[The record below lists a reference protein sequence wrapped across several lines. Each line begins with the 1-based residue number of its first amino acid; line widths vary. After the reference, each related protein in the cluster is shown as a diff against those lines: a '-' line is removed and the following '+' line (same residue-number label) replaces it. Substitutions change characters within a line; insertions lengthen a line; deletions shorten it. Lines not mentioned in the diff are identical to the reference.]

1 MYIAHGKREVSL
13 GTTRRR
19 LAVLA
24 GAGLV
29 LGGVGGAAA
38 DVVVHMVGL
47 ISNLALLHRFG
58 WQLPDLRHYHPTPL
72 LLAVAVGGA
81 LVVVGLARWSPI
93 IRGHGIPESLEAIL
107 FRDSRVQPRAAL
119 AKPVSAAVAMGTGG
133 PFGAEGPIIVTG
145 ASVGSLLGQLVPVS
159 PAERRILLAV
169 GAAAGMA
176 GVFATPVAAVVLAFE
191 LLLFERSLRA
201 LVPLVLAT
209 SVATTLHDVLL
220 APHPLFAVVHPLAF
234 HVGELPLFA
243 VLGVPAGAL
252 AVLLNRGLFAVEA
265 GFRRLPIPEWTH
277 PVIGALGFGAVGLA
291 VPGSLS
297 VGYWAITDAVNGRF
311 LLGAAAVLFAGK
323 MVSWWLGLGSNT
335 SGGTLAP
342 MFLVGATMGE
352 MVGIGFA
359 HAFPAAHIQP
369 GAFALVAMGATFGVG
384 ARALL
389 TGAVFAAEVTGAY
402 SMLVP
407 LLLATAVAELVA
419 ELGLDDRVMTDKLRR
434 RGYRIDFD
442 TQTGPLRMRVAA
454 QVMEPVRVAAHGG
467 GMADGDGTAGGAEV
481 TGGDGTACGTLP
493 EIDGWAHLS
502 DAMPLL
508 LQPDTPAVAVTD
520 HGQVVGTLTRA
531 QIDAELRRRIADEQL
546 QAAIIGPWAAYAARR
561 GNAAGSEEGLGNAA
575 GDDELEKTAE
585 EGADAI
591 EEERTE
597 EVDGKG
603 GDGNGDEGK
612 GDEGKGDE
620 GKGDERCEPAIA
632 KHEPAASRADRAVA
646 RGSRLVLPVMTR
658 IFRDGKLR
666 RKPDRSAD

>member
-1 MYIAHGKREVSL
+1 MYMTDADQGVSL
-13 GTTRRR
+13 GTTHRR

-29 LGGVGGAAA
+29 LGGVGGVAA
-38 DVVVHMVGL
+38 DVVVHMVAL

-58 WQLPDLRHYHPTPL
+58 WQLPDLRHYHPSPL

-81 LVVVGLARWSPI
+81 LVVIGLARWSPI

-209 SVATTLHDVLL
+209 SVATALHDVLL

-234 HVGELPLFA
+234 HVAQLPLFA
-243 VLGVPAGAL
+243 VLGLPAGAL
-252 AVLLNRGLFAVEA
+252 AVVLNRGLFAVEA
-265 GFRRLPIPEWTH
+265 GFRRLPIPEWAH
-277 PVIGALGFGAVGLA
+277 PLVGALGFGAVGLA

-311 LLGAAAVLFAGK
+311 LIGAAAVLFAGK
-323 MVSWWLGLGSNT
+323 MASWWIGLGSNT

-369 GAFALVAMGATFGVG
+369 GAFALVGMGATFGVG

-402 SMLVP
+402 TMLVP

-419 ELGLDDRVMTDKLRR
+419 ELGLDERVMTDKLRR
-434 RGYRIDFD
+434 RGYRVDFD
-442 TQTGPLRMRVAA
+442 TQTDPLRMRVAA
-454 QVMEPVRVAAHGG
+454 LVMQPASEAAS
-467 GMADGDGTAGGAEV
+467 DEV
-481 TGGDGTACGTLP
+481 TTGDEALP
-493 EIDGWAHLS
+493 RVDRWAYLS
-502 DAMPLL
+502 DALPLL
-508 LQPDTPAVAVTD
+508 LEPGTPTVAVTD
-520 HGQVVGTLTRA
+520 HGRVVGTLTRA
-531 QIDAELRRRIADEQL
+531 QVDAELRRRIADERV
-546 QAAIIGPWAAYAARR
+546 QAPTVGPWAARSAR
-561 GNAAGSEEGLGNAA
+561 G
-575 GDDELEKTAE
+575 
-585 EGADAI
+585 GADAGN
-591 EEERTE
+591 EPDEATE
-597 EVDGKG
+597 P
-603 GDGNGDEGK
+603 
-612 GDEGKGDE
+612 
-620 GKGDERCEPAIA
+620 CEPAVA
-632 KHEPAASRADRAVA
+632 EHEPAPSRADHAVA
-646 RGSRLVLPVMTR
+646 RCSRLVLRLATR
-658 IFRDGKLR
+658 IFRNGKVR
-666 RKPDRSAD
+666 RRHGRPAG

>member
-1 MYIAHGKREVSL
+1 MYMPDADQEVSL

-29 LGGVGGAAA
+29 LGGVGGVAA
-38 DVVVHMVGL
+38 DVVVHMVAL

-58 WQLPDLRHYHPTPL
+58 WQLPDLRHYHPSPL

-81 LVVVGLARWSPI
+81 LVVIGLARWSPI

-209 SVATTLHDVLL
+209 SVATALHDVLL

-234 HVGELPLFA
+234 HVAQLPLFA
-243 VLGVPAGAL
+243 VLGLPAGAL
-252 AVLLNRGLFAVEA
+252 AVVLNRGLFAVEA
-265 GFRRLPIPEWTH
+265 GFRRLPIPEWAH
-277 PVIGALGFGAVGLA
+277 PLVGALGFGAVGLA

-311 LLGAAAVLFAGK
+311 LIGAAAVLFAGK
-323 MVSWWLGLGSNT
+323 MASWWIGLGSNT

-369 GAFALVAMGATFGVG
+369 GAFALVGMGATFGVG

-402 SMLVP
+402 TMLVP

-419 ELGLDDRVMTDKLRR
+419 ELGLDERVMTDKLRR
-434 RGYRIDFD
+434 RGYRVDFD
-442 TQTGPLRMRVAA
+442 TQTDPLRMRVAA
-454 QVMEPVRVAAHGG
+454 LVMQPASEAASDE
-467 GMADGDGTAGGAEV
+467 AT
-481 TGGDGTACGTLP
+481 TGGEALP
-493 EIDGWAHLS
+493 RVDRWAYLS
-502 DAMPLL
+502 DALPLL
-508 LQPDTPAVAVTD
+508 LEPGTPTVAVTD
-520 HGQVVGTLTRA
+520 HGRVVGTLTRA
-531 QIDAELRRRIADEQL
+531 QVDAELRRRIADERV
-546 QAAIIGPWAAYAARR
+546 QAPTVGPWAARSAR
-561 GNAAGSEEGLGNAA
+561 G
-575 GDDELEKTAE
+575 
-585 EGADAI
+585 GADAGN
-591 EEERTE
+591 EPDEADEATE
-597 EVDGKG
+597 P
-603 GDGNGDEGK
+603 
-612 GDEGKGDE
+612 
-620 GKGDERCEPAIA
+620 CEPAVA
-632 KHEPAASRADRAVA
+632 EHEPAPSRADHAVA
-646 RGSRLVLPVMTR
+646 RCSRLVLRLATR
-658 IFRDGKLR
+658 IFRNGKVR
-666 RKPDRSAD
+666 RRHGRPAG

>member
-1 MYIAHGKREVSL
+1 MYMTDADQGVSL
-13 GTTRRR
+13 GTTHRR

-29 LGGVGGAAA
+29 LGGVGGVAA
-38 DVVVHMVGL
+38 DVVVHMVAL

-58 WQLPDLRHYHPTPL
+58 WQLPDLRHYHPSPL

-81 LVVVGLARWSPI
+81 LVVIGLARWSPI
-93 IRGHGIPESLEAIL
+93 ISGHGIPESLEAIL

-209 SVATTLHDVLL
+209 SVATALHDVLL

-234 HVGELPLFA
+234 HVAQLPLFA
-243 VLGVPAGAL
+243 VLGLPAGAL
-252 AVLLNRGLFAVEA
+252 AVVLNRGLFAVEA
-265 GFRRLPIPEWTH
+265 GFRRLPIPEWAH
-277 PVIGALGFGAVGLA
+277 PLVGALGFGAVGLA

-311 LLGAAAVLFAGK
+311 LIGAAAVLFAGK
-323 MVSWWLGLGSNT
+323 MASWWIGLGSNT

-369 GAFALVAMGATFGVG
+369 GAFALVGMGATFGVG

-402 SMLVP
+402 TMLVP

-419 ELGLDDRVMTDKLRR
+419 ELGLDERVMTDKLRR
-434 RGYRIDFD
+434 RGYRVDFD
-442 TQTGPLRMRVAA
+442 TQTDPLRMRVAA
-454 QVMEPVRVAAHGG
+454 LVMQPASEAASDE
-467 GMADGDGTAGGAEV
+467 AT
-481 TGGDGTACGTLP
+481 TGGEALP
-493 EIDGWAHLS
+493 RVDRWAYLS
-502 DAMPLL
+502 DALPLL
-508 LQPDTPAVAVTD
+508 LEPGTPTVAVTD
-520 HGQVVGTLTRA
+520 HGRVVGTLTRA
-531 QIDAELRRRIADEQL
+531 QVDAELRRRIADERV
-546 QAAIIGPWAAYAARR
+546 QAPTVGPWAARSAR
-561 GNAAGSEEGLGNAA
+561 G
-575 GDDELEKTAE
+575 
-585 EGADAI
+585 GADAGN
-591 EEERTE
+591 EPDEATE
-597 EVDGKG
+597 P
-603 GDGNGDEGK
+603 
-612 GDEGKGDE
+612 
-620 GKGDERCEPAIA
+620 CEPAVA
-632 KHEPAASRADRAVA
+632 EHEPAPSRADHAVA
-646 RGSRLVLPVMTR
+646 RCSRLVLRLATR
-658 IFRDGKLR
+658 IFRNGKVR
-666 RKPDRSAD
+666 RRHGRPAG

>member
-1 MYIAHGKREVSL
+1 MYMPDADQEVSL

-29 LGGVGGAAA
+29 LGGVGGVAA
-38 DVVVHMVGL
+38 DVVVHMVAL

-58 WQLPDLRHYHPTPL
+58 WQLPDLRHYHPSPL

-81 LVVVGLARWSPI
+81 LVVIGLARWSPI

-209 SVATTLHDVLL
+209 SVATALHDVLL

-234 HVGELPLFA
+234 HVAQLPLFA
-243 VLGVPAGAL
+243 VLGLPAGAL
-252 AVLLNRGLFAVEA
+252 AVVLNRGLFAVEA
-265 GFRRLPIPEWTH
+265 GFRRLPIPEWAH
-277 PVIGALGFGAVGLA
+277 PLVGALGFGAVGLA

-311 LLGAAAVLFAGK
+311 LIGAAAVLFAGK
-323 MVSWWLGLGSNT
+323 MASWWIGLGSNT

-369 GAFALVAMGATFGVG
+369 GAFALVGMGATFGVG

-402 SMLVP
+402 TMLVP

-419 ELGLDDRVMTDKLRR
+419 ELGLDERVMTDKLRR
-434 RGYRIDFD
+434 RGYRVDFD
-442 TQTGPLRMRVAA
+442 TQTDPLRMRVAA
-454 QVMEPVRVAAHGG
+454 LVMQPASEAASDE
-467 GMADGDGTAGGAEV
+467 AT
-481 TGGDGTACGTLP
+481 TGGEALP
-493 EIDGWAHLS
+493 RVDRWAYLS
-502 DAMPLL
+502 DALPLL
-508 LQPDTPAVAVTD
+508 LEPGTPTVAVTD
-520 HGQVVGTLTRA
+520 HGRVVGTLTRA
-531 QIDAELRRRIADEQL
+531 QVDAELRRRIADERV
-546 QAAIIGPWAAYAARR
+546 QAPTVGPWAARSAR
-561 GNAAGSEEGLGNAA
+561 G
-575 GDDELEKTAE
+575 
-585 EGADAI
+585 GADAGN
-591 EEERTE
+591 EPDEATE
-597 EVDGKG
+597 P
-603 GDGNGDEGK
+603 
-612 GDEGKGDE
+612 
-620 GKGDERCEPAIA
+620 CEPAVA
-632 KHEPAASRADRAVA
+632 EHEPAPSRADHAVA
-646 RGSRLVLPVMTR
+646 RCSRLVLRLATR
-658 IFRDGKLR
+658 IFRNGKVR
-666 RKPDRSAD
+666 RRHGRPAG

>member
-1 MYIAHGKREVSL
+1 MPDADQEVSL

-29 LGGVGGAAA
+29 LGGVGGVAA
-38 DVVVHMVGL
+38 DVVVHMVAL

-58 WQLPDLRHYHPTPL
+58 WQLPDLRHYHPSPL

-81 LVVVGLARWSPI
+81 LVVIGLARWSPI

-209 SVATTLHDVLL
+209 SVATALHDVLL

-234 HVGELPLFA
+234 HVAQLPLFA
-243 VLGVPAGAL
+243 VLGLPAGAL
-252 AVLLNRGLFAVEA
+252 AVVLNRGLFAVEA
-265 GFRRLPIPEWTH
+265 GFRRLPIPEWAH
-277 PVIGALGFGAVGLA
+277 PLVGALGFGAVGLA

-311 LLGAAAVLFAGK
+311 LIGAAAVLFAGK
-323 MVSWWLGLGSNT
+323 MASWWIGLGSNT

-352 MVGIGFA
+352 LVGIGFA

-369 GAFALVAMGATFGVG
+369 GAFALVGMGATFGVG

-402 SMLVP
+402 TMLVP

-419 ELGLDDRVMTDKLRR
+419 ELGLDERVMTDKLRR
-434 RGYRIDFD
+434 RGYRVDFD
-442 TQTGPLRMRVAA
+442 TQTDPLRMRVAA
-454 QVMEPVRVAAHGG
+454 LVMEPAGEAASDE
-467 GMADGDGTAGGAEV
+467 AT
-481 TGGDGTACGTLP
+481 TGGEAASGDATRGEATTGGEAASGDATRGEATTGGEALP
-493 EIDGWAHLS
+493 RVDRWAYLS
-502 DAMPLL
+502 DALPLL
-508 LQPDTPAVAVTD
+508 LEPGTPTVAVTD
-520 HGQVVGTLTRA
+520 HGRVVGTLTRA
-531 QIDAELRRRIADEQL
+531 QVDAELRRRIADERV
-546 QAAIIGPWAAYAARR
+546 QAPTVGPWAARSAR
-561 GNAAGSEEGLGNAA
+561 G
-575 GDDELEKTAE
+575 
-585 EGADAI
+585 GADAGN
-591 EEERTE
+591 EPDEATE
-597 EVDGKG
+597 P
-603 GDGNGDEGK
+603 
-612 GDEGKGDE
+612 
-620 GKGDERCEPAIA
+620 CEPAGNEPDEA
-632 KHEPAASRADRAVA
+632 TEPCEPAVAEHEPAPSRADHAVA
-646 RGSRLVLPVMTR
+646 RCSRLVLRLATR
-658 IFRDGKLR
+658 IFRNGKVR
-666 RKPDRSAD
+666 RRHGRPAG

>member
-1 MYIAHGKREVSL
+1 MYMTDADQEVSL

-29 LGGVGGAAA
+29 LGGVGGVAA
-38 DVVVHMVGL
+38 DVVVHMVAL

-58 WQLPDLRHYHPTPL
+58 WQLPDLRHYHPSPL

-81 LVVVGLARWSPI
+81 LVVIGLARWSPI

-209 SVATTLHDVLL
+209 SVATALHDVLL

-234 HVGELPLFA
+234 HVAQLPLFA
-243 VLGVPAGAL
+243 VLGLPAGAL
-252 AVLLNRGLFAVEA
+252 AVVLNRGLFAVEA
-265 GFRRLPIPEWTH
+265 GFRRLPIPEWAH
-277 PVIGALGFGAVGLA
+277 PLVGALGFGAVGLA

-311 LLGAAAVLFAGK
+311 LIGAAAVLFAGK
-323 MVSWWLGLGSNT
+323 MASWWIGLGSNT

-369 GAFALVAMGATFGVG
+369 GAFALVGMGATFGVG

-402 SMLVP
+402 TMLVP

-419 ELGLDDRVMTDKLRR
+419 ELGLDERVMTDKLRR
-434 RGYRIDFD
+434 RGYRVDFD
-442 TQTGPLRMRVAA
+442 TQTDPLRMRVAA
-454 QVMEPVRVAAHGG
+454 LVMQPASEAASDE
-467 GMADGDGTAGGAEV
+467 AT
-481 TGGDGTACGTLP
+481 TGGEALP
-493 EIDGWAHLS
+493 RVDRWAYLS
-502 DAMPLL
+502 DALPLL
-508 LQPDTPAVAVTD
+508 LEPGTPTVAVTD
-520 HGQVVGTLTRA
+520 HGRVVGTLTRA
-531 QIDAELRRRIADEQL
+531 QVDAELRRRIADERV
-546 QAAIIGPWAAYAARR
+546 QAPTVGPWAARSAR
-561 GNAAGSEEGLGNAA
+561 G
-575 GDDELEKTAE
+575 
-585 EGADAI
+585 GADAGN
-591 EEERTE
+591 EPDEATE
-597 EVDGKG
+597 P
-603 GDGNGDEGK
+603 
-612 GDEGKGDE
+612 
-620 GKGDERCEPAIA
+620 CEPAGNEPDEA
-632 KHEPAASRADRAVA
+632 TEPCEPAVAEHEPAPSRADHAVA
-646 RGSRLVLPVMTR
+646 RCSRLVLRLATR
-658 IFRDGKLR
+658 IFRNGKVR
-666 RKPDRSAD
+666 RRHGRPAG

>member
-209 SVATTLHDVLL
+209 SVATALHDVLL

-234 HVGELPLFA
+234 HVSELPLFA
-243 VLGVPAGAL
+243 ILGLPAGAL

-265 GFRRLPIPEWTH
+265 GFRRLPVPEWTH
-277 PVIGALGFGAVGLA
+277 PLIGALGFGAVGLA

-311 LLGAAAVLFAGK
+311 LLGAAAVLFLGK
-323 MVSWWLGLGSNT
+323 MVSWWIGLGSNT

-369 GAFALVAMGATFGVG
+369 GAFALVGMGATFGVG

-402 SMLVP
+402 TMLVP
-407 LLLATAVAELVA
+407 LLLATVVAELVA

-434 RGYRIDFD
+434 RGYRVDFD
-442 TQTGPLRMRVAA
+442 TQTDPLRMRVAA
-454 QVMEPVRVAAHGG
+454 QVMEPVGEAAHDGETTDG
-467 GMADGDGTAGGAEV
+467 ATVGGDGTAGGAEV
-481 TGGDGTACGTLP
+481 TGGDGTGCGGTLP

-502 DAMPLL
+502 DALPLL
-508 LQPDTPAVAVTD
+508 LQPDTPALAVTD
-520 HGQVVGTLTRA
+520 RGQVVGTLTRA
-531 QIDAELRRRIADEQL
+531 QIDAELRRRIADEQV
-546 QAAIIGPWAAYAARR
+546 QAATIGPWAAHAARR
-561 GNAAGSEEGLGNAA
+561 GSATGSEEGAEGV
-575 GDDELEKTAE
+575 E
-585 EGADAI
+585 EGKDVEGA
-591 EEERTE
+591 EGVEG
-597 EVDGKG
+597 VDGKG
-603 GDGNGDEGK
+603 VDAC
-612 GDEGKGDE
+612 
-620 GKGDERCEPAIA
+620 ERAVA
-632 KHEPAASRADRAVA
+632 GHEPAASRADHALA
-646 RGSRLVLPVMTR
+646 RCPDIVLLLATR
-658 IFRDGKLR
+658 IFRGGKARQREDR
-666 RKPDRSAD
+666 RTG